1 MSADKAGLVRLQ
13 ALAAADDSDDVVG
26 YWEFR
31 ARDIRK
37 VARTLSVI
45 HESVKGSAEDFMS
58 LVVEPSKEEAMSDA
72 LERAAADAGLG
83 ILNSVPDLSDLVA
96 APQGPPDAFGTE
108 VTEPTEEE
116 HVEEIERRIEQRIRA
131 EVSRTMFVEG
141 MRSVRVNTGDKKE
154 MCVEIIKGDGVQIL
168 EVAYLARGGVYRL
181 GDAEIA
187 RLSIDGDL
195 VGCIPAK
202 RAATLWRAGEGASQV
217 RLHGGPRGC
226 VQKLSPGE
234 VLEIRESDTER
245 WLIRQIPIEF
255 AHEPAQA
262 HDLPAATIQD
272 GPFWD
277 ESSATELTH

>member
-1 MSADKAGLVRLQ
+1 M
-13 ALAAADDSDDVVG
+13 
-26 YWEFR
+26 R
-31 ARDIRK
+31 ATPEGTP
-37 VARTLSVI
+37 AP
-45 HESVKGSAEDFMS
+45 F
-58 LVVEPSKEEAMSDA
+58 EA
-72 LERAAADAGLG
+72 
-83 ILNSVPDLSDLVA
+83 P
-96 APQGPPDAFGTE
+96 E

-116 HVEEIERRIEQRIRA
+116 YVEEIERRIRA

-141 MRSVRVNTGDKKE
+141 MRSVRVNTDDKKE

-168 EVAYLARGGVYRL
+168 EVGYLARGGAYRVGEL
-181 GDAEIA
+181 ELA

-234 VLEIRESDTER
+234 VLEIRETDTER
-245 WLIRQIPIEF
+245 WLIRQIPMEF
-255 AHEPAQA
+255 AHEPQRAEA
-262 HDLPAATIQD
+262 LPAATIQD

-277 ESSATELTH
+277 ENSATELTH